1 MGSSYKERGRR
12 TSNDRPPREA
22 PRANQKH
29 ALEPGPVLPG
39 ATQWWLEMVR
49 GSGGQNRVFNLAS
62 DTWHA
67 GVVSKAGCFRE
78 KRKHH
83 EKVLHSETL
92 YLLEEKKTHKCLSR

>member
-1 MGSSYKERGRR
+1 
-12 TSNDRPPREA
+12 
-22 PRANQKH
+22 
-29 ALEPGPVLPG
+29 
-39 ATQWWLEMVR
+39 MVR

-62 DTWHA
+62 DTWHK

-92 YLLEEKKTHKCLSR
+92 YLLEGKKNPQMSFKVGQNATYFL